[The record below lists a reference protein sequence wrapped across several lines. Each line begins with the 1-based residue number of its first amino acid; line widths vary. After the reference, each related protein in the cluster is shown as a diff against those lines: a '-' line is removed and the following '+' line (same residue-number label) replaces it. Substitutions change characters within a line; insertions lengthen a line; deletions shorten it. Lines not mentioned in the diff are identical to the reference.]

1 MVDYN
6 ELLHLLE
13 CLPNDLFL
21 VLKLLI
27 LGLRVLLRFLLLEV
41 RVVGSQSF
49 VLEIEKL
56 DLLLILALCLLSL
69 LGDRV

>member
-56 DLLLILALCLLSL
+56 DLLLILALCLLPL
-69 LGDRV
+69 LGD